1 MSGLTYFDLIGDEL
15 PISMSDKVSPFLI
28 PKRPTHTQSSR
39 PTMLI
44 ALSHG
49 RKGSNG
55 GAGSP
60 ANIRADINDDPLVL
74 RSAMEQDYTNWHT
87 AF

>member
-1 MSGLTYFDLIGDEL
+1 MLT
-15 PISMSDKVSPFLI
+15 
-28 PKRPTHTQSSR
+28 
-39 PTMLI
+39 

-55 GAGSP
+55 GAGSQ

-74 RSAMEQDYTNWHT
+74 RSAMEQGYTNWH
-87 AF
+87 AASLANHFDLLYCH